1 MLTLSPEPLDDG
13 GVIIDKKEM
22 KRNDPVS
29 SGDILSLLAARD
41 GYVSGAFLSRELNIS
56 RTAVWK
62 RIAALKKEGYLIDA
76 STKKG
81 YRLLS
86 NEACYGKSGI
96 QSLLKTE
103 SLGLDIRFYESVE
116 STNNLLKSLAHAG
129 AVHGTVVIANEQT
142 RGRGRLGRAWESM
155 ADKGIWMSVLL
166 RPPLHPGS
174 VQTITLAVAVA
185 VCRAIEP
192 LLDEK
197 PGIKWPNDILI
208 GGRKVCGILTE
219 LSAEAERVSW
229 VIAGIGLNTHS
240 SLEDFPPE
248 LRNKATSLEL
258 HLRQGGSADRTRLAA
273 EILNQLESVYDSFL
287 ENGPDPMLMEWRQR
301 SITLGRVVEL
311 VQGQETLRGKAL
323 DIGADGRL
331 KVQLEDGSVR
341 ELFSGEISLRY
352 D

>member
-1 MLTLSPEPLDDG
+1 M
-13 GVIIDKKEM
+13 
-22 KRNDPVS
+22 
-29 SGDILSLLAARD
+29 
-41 GYVSGAFLSRELNIS
+41 
-56 RTAVWK
+56 
-62 RIAALKKEGYLIDA
+62 
-76 STKKG
+76 
-81 YRLLS
+81 S

-129 AVHGTVVIANEQT
+129 AAHGTVVIANEQT